1 MIESERSRAIDPVL
15 PVLARVRPRWSGE
28 RTEHNLALTFDR
40 LARRTRARR
49 RVAVAGVS
57 AGLALAGV
65 VLGLGVH
72 APAPPVA
79 ARVPDGRTQLDTT
92 SRSLRFDDGSS
103 VSPLDAR
110 ARPVVE
116 LAARDRVE
124 LRLEGGPARF
134 DIAAAPAPSFVVRC
148 ARVEVKL
155 SPGRFVLT
163 PRGEDVEVTV
173 ERGRAEV
180 IWPSGGRAVEQGASS
195 WFPPRDVAAPGTP
208 GVVERSAEA
217 LMMAAEAARRSGHPG
232 EAAHDLRRLLR
243 EHAADARAPVAA
255 FTLGRILLAELERPR
270 EAAEAFALCRRLAP
284 RGTLAPDALARE
296 AEASARGGDA
306 ARARRLAE
314 EYLARYPVGPHAA
327 AVRRSGGLE

>member
-1 MIESERSRAIDPVL
+1 MIESESSSVVD

-40 LARRTRARR
+40 VARRTRSRR
-49 RVAVAGVS
+49 GVAVASLS

-79 ARVPDGRTQLDTT
+79 ARVNGARAEPGAA
-92 SRSLRFDDGSS
+92 SRSLRFDDGSG

-110 ARPVVE
+110 ARPIVE
-116 LAARDRVE
+116 LAARDRLE

-134 DIAAAPAPSFVVRC
+134 DIAEAPARAFVVRC

-155 SPGRFVLT
+155 LPGRFVLT
-163 PRGEDVEVTV
+163 PRGDDVRVTV

-180 IWPSGGRAVEQGASS
+180 VWPSGRRSVEQGTST
-195 WFPPRDVAAPGTP
+195 WFPPRDVGAPAALGP
-208 GVVERSAEA
+208 VERSPEA
-217 LMMAAEAARRSGHPG
+217 LMVAAEAARQAGHPA
-232 EAAHDLRRLLR
+232 EAARELRRLLR
-243 EHAADARAPVAA
+243 EHVADARAPVAA
-255 FTLGRILLAELERPR
+255 FTLGRILLAELERPG

-284 RGTLAPDALARE
+284 GGTLAPDALARE
-296 AEASARGGDA
+296 AEASARVGDA
-306 ARARRLAE
+306 TRARRLAE